1 MKIRRLIAGIFDRL
15 IVLGLFIAIIHIKY
29 GMFITYTIAGT
40 YQGGCVLGRPSNY
53 QYINTLQE
61 SVYEQK
67 TSNTEVSP
75 YFKAQQA
82 LWCSNHDDMTINDID
97 FDLTSLFIIANML
110 YFTTCFVLLKKSI
123 FEMICGINFVQN
135 NNLPANRLYLLYRA
149 LIYLV
154 IILFFIGLRF
164 LFNST
169 YLNMSIIFLL
179 INWLLIILTDKSL
192 FDIFSFTKMTN
203 SKWFNGN
210 ISK

>member
-15 IVLGLFIAIIHIKY
+15 IVLGLFIVIVHIKY

-40 YQGGCVLGRPSNY
+40 YQGGCVLGRPSSY
-53 QYINTLQE
+53 QHISTLQE

-123 FEMICGINFVQN
+123 FEMICGINFIQN

-164 LFNST
+164 LFDST

-192 FDIFSFTKMTN
+192 FDIFSFTKMAN
-203 SKWFNGN
+203 SKWINSN
-210 ISK
+210 KSR